1 MVDFV
6 VKYGIYQQV
15 KVEHRKP
22 ARLLQPL
29 PIPEWKWEMIIM
41 DFVSRLP
48 RGKKG
53 NNAIWVIIDQLSKFT
68 LFLQVKM
75 TDPIDKL
82 AKIYVNEVVRLYGVR
97 VSTISERD
105 PMFTSC
111 LWPNIQRAM
120 GTNLNIS
127 MAFHPQTD
135 SQS

>member
-1 MVDFV
+1 
-6 VKYGIYQQV
+6 
-15 KVEHRKP
+15 
-22 ARLLQPL
+22 
-29 PIPEWKWEMIIM
+29 M